1 MEKVIVIVILI
12 VLALLFLGKQ
22 SAVMIGVL
30 GTVAVASGGM
40 TLFFILYLLKLLF
53 SKKKKGTFL
62 RIERNGIFRWR
73 SAIYLVDGEE
83 IPCIFPDD
91 GVMDDKIYKTDKTY
105 TLFYNKLSGKV
116 FDRVSI
122 TTCVIGIIF
131 TLAIDAALVFMYFL
145 LYR

>member
-40 TLFFILYLLKLLF
+40 TLFFIFYLLKLLF
-53 SKKKKGTFL
+53 SKKKKGSFL

-91 GVMDDKIYKTDKTY
+91 GVMDDKIYKTDKAY
-105 TLFYNKLSGKV
+105 TLFYNKHSGKV